1 MTAYWDSLGES
12 EKRKVTMTLAAV
24 AVGVLTW
31 QFGGP
36 LVERWLDLTQLES
49 LARSGEQAALNDKDL
64 VDVRIGELTHKA
76 ANYRPDRN
84 IFRFG
89 PEPPPPYVPP
99 PPPVYVPPP
108 PPPVDTGP
116 KVPPEPQP
124 PPLPYQ
130 LIGIFGPK
138 DRRIAVLSEGR
149 EIQNAMV
156 GDVLRNAFVVRDIGY
171 QTVEFSFVGFPDD
184 RRARIE
190 MGSN

>member
-1 MTAYWDSLGES
+1 MRSWLDSLSPED
-12 EKRKVTMTLAAV
+12 KRKVMIGVAALLV
-24 AVGVLTW
+24 VVLLWRVGA
-31 QFGGP
+31 P

-49 LARSGEQAALNDKDL
+49 LARAAEPTGHEDKKL
-64 VDVRIGELTHKA
+64 IEVRIGELTHKA
-76 ANYRPDRN
+76 AAYSPERN

-99 PPPVYVPPP
+99 PPPPPPLPP
-108 PPPVDTGP
+108 PPPVDTTP
-116 KVPPEPQP
+116 KPPPEPQP

-138 DRRIAVLSEGR
+138 ERRIAVLSEGR
-149 EIQNAMV
+149 EIQNVLV

-171 QTVEFSFVGFPDD
+171 QTVEFGFVGFPDD

>member
-1 MTAYWDSLGES
+1 MRDFFAALSPAERRKLGG
-12 EKRKVTMTLAAV
+12 AAIGLM
-24 AVGVLTW
+24 AVVLLW
-31 QFGGP
+31 RLGGP

-49 LARSGEQAALNDKDL
+49 LAKSDGTTALEGKSL
-64 VDVRIGELTHKA
+64 VEVRLGELTHKA
-76 ANYRPDRN
+76 AGYRPDRN

-108 PPPVDTGP
+108 PPVDPGP
-116 KVPPEPQP
+116 KIPPKPQP
-124 PPLPYQ
+124 PPVPYE

-138 DRRIAVLSEGR
+138 DRRIAVLAEGH
-149 EIQNAMV
+149 EVQNVLV

-171 QTVEFSFVGFPDD
+171 QTVEFGFVGFPDD
-184 RRARIE
+184 VARIE